1 MNGCFYA
8 RAGWGRWLY
17 ATALLVAFCL
27 SAERLCAQAL
37 NVQVVN
43 KSQPTLCAE
52 DDNVDLRFYGPAR
65 QWRITAKPPAF
76 MGLIVRDQT
85 APDFTDCV
93 IKDAPPDEGAVVNK
107 VVLYEDATYQLVG
120 FRKTGG
126 FWRKSDV
133 DVSVGDT
140 HVNHLELLQWHIK
153 RQGQFYEF
161 LVLYPSDGYWRLR
174 LLPPDPLT
182 ATAYGTSF
190 LIGPVEQA
198 TRPFVA
204 LKSVRFDPAG
214 QSFSVSFA
222 KGGGAVIKLADLSQA
237 QVALDVS
244 LTKTPDGK
252 RPFMAMRSMFVR
264 ADNADASVVAFKT
277 TQGRE
282 WRMDT
287 VMQYRGSAASALW
300 LGRALPSRH
309 NTSAADMQIDGFTR

>member
-1 MNGCFYA
+1 MNGRFYA
-8 RAGWGRWLY
+8 RDRWGRGLY

-65 QWRITAKPPAF
+65 QWRITAKPPVF
-76 MGLIVRDQT
+76 MGMIVRDQT

-133 DVSVGDT
+133 DVSVGET

-198 TRPFVA
+198 ARPFVA

-214 QSFSVSFA
+214 QSFSVAFV
-222 KGGGAVIKLADLSQA
+222 KGGGAGIKLADLSQA
-237 QVALDVS
+237 QVALDVR
-244 LTKTPDGK
+244 LTTVPDGK

-264 ADNADASVVAFKT
+264 PDNADSSVVAFKT
-277 TQGRE
+277 IKGRD
-282 WRMDT
+282 WHTDT
-287 VMQYRGSAASALW
+287 VMQYRGSEASALW
-300 LGRALPSRH
+300 LGRLLPSRH